1 MLFICTQG
9 ILPYIN
15 IYIKMEWDLLH
26 KLFLLALM
34 ATLINAQQTP
44 ETVIE
49 EAKRLFAEGN
59 FEEAGEVFLEGK
71 ELFPDSVE
79 LIYHYA

>member
-1 MLFICTQG
+1 
-9 ILPYIN
+9 
-15 IYIKMEWDLLH
+15 MEWDLLR

-34 ATLINAQQTP
+34 ATLLNAQRTP

-49 EAKRLFAEGN
+49 EAKGLLAQGN
-59 FEEAGEVFLEGK
+59 FEEAEEVFLEGK